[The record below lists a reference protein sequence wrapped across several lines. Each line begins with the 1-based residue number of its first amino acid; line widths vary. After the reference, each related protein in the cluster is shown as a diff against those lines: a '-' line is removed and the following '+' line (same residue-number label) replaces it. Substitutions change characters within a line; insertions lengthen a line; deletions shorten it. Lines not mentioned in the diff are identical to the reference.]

1 MLELLFVIVGAA
13 IALFSYH
20 MGRNNRSS
28 LPAIPNP
35 FIRQTKPDNGASEAP
50 KPVSRGM

>member
-20 MGRNNRSS
+20 MGRNNKASV
-28 LPAIPNP
+28 PQFHIP
-35 FIRQTKPDNGASEAP
+35 FLHQKPDNGASESPKAP
-50 KPVSRGM
+50 ISRGM